1 VAAHPRRALLP
12 LLGIAIVTTV
22 LAGQTQNPPPAAGQA
37 QPAPAATP
45 RPVPPLIADL
55 MAATRIADPAAR
67 LAALERY
74 GTDYPGS
81 SLLGSVD
88 AQILSTLV
96 NSFPD
101 RLPAIT
107 EVFDRILGRIPAD
120 AAPDVRLNSTI
131 APVNVVVAK
140 KLLLDRSSE
149 VIAAAMTALTSDAY
163 DASQR
168 ATAAR
173 LKAPAPTAR
182 QLTTGFNTAR
192 ARGID
197 AQARIA
203 AAKGDAAGAERLYR
217 ESLDIWPTF
226 GAAATSLVDIYVGR
240 KEFDKAEAVLKA
252 TIRAAGT
259 STALLGRPTMAL
271 ADVYEKKGDDAKLKA
286 LLRDVLAKNLTAPD
300 ANVRLAKLEARRGND
315 NVALDLFIAAAAQS
329 RMLAADDAAMRET
342 YKKVHGTTAGLD
354 ARIDKMY
361 AEKFPN
367 PVKPEPYVA
376 PAGRTD
382 RVVLLELF
390 TGSACGPCVAA
401 DLAFDA
407 VMERYPA
414 GTIVPVVYHQHIP
427 GPDPMVTTGSESR
440 KTYYAVRGVPTLNID
455 GALGRYGGGPRS
467 NTAATYKD
475 YISKIDK
482 ALLVPA
488 TAALTVSAAGEGDRI
503 VVTAD
508 VTKLPADAKDL
519 RLHLLLVEH
528 RLRYTGENAIRFH
541 PMVVRASA
549 GDKGAG
555 IPIAAIGR
563 TQHSFSLSDIRDDIT
578 RSLAAEID
586 RWRRS
591 VALAGSTP
599 HEYPAD
605 APAHVAID
613 TAELS
618 VVAFIQQGAYQP
630 SPGSGVA
637 GGFEAVADA
646 VTPPPIAT
654 PPAATAGP
662 VANVLQSA
670 MARVVFA
677 AGPK

>member
-1 VAAHPRRALLP
+1 
-12 LLGIAIVTTV
+12 
-22 LAGQTQNPPPAAGQA
+22 
-37 QPAPAATP
+37 
-45 RPVPPLIADL
+45 
-55 MAATRIADPAAR
+55 
-67 LAALERY
+67 
-74 GTDYPGS
+74 
-81 SLLGSVD
+81 
-88 AQILSTLV
+88 
-96 NSFPD
+96 
-101 RLPAIT
+101 
-107 EVFDRILGRIPAD
+107 
-120 AAPDVRLNSTI
+120 
-131 APVNVVVAK
+131 
-140 KLLLDRSSE
+140 
-149 VIAAAMTALTSDAY
+149 
-163 DASQR
+163 
-168 ATAAR
+168 
-173 LKAPAPTAR
+173 
-182 QLTTGFNTAR
+182 
-192 ARGID
+192 
-197 AQARIA
+197 
-203 AAKGDAAGAERLYR
+203 
-217 ESLDIWPTF
+217 
-226 GAAATSLVDIYVGR
+226 
-240 KEFDKAEAVLKA
+240 
-252 TIRAAGT
+252 
-259 STALLGRPTMAL
+259 
-271 ADVYEKKGDDAKLKA
+271 
-286 LLRDVLAKNLTAPD
+286 
-300 ANVRLAKLEARRGND
+300 
-315 NVALDLFIAAAAQS
+315 
-329 RMLAADDAAMRET
+329 MLAADDAAMRET

-367 PVKPEPYVA
+367 PVKPEPYVP

-475 YISKIDK
+475 YVSKIDQ
-482 ALLVPA
+482 ALLRSA
-488 TAALTVSAAGEGDRI
+488 TAALSVSAAGEGDRI
-503 VVTAD
+503 VVTAE

-591 VALAGSTP
+591 VALAGSTSP
-599 HEYPAD
+599 EYSAD
-605 APAHVAID
+605 GHAHVAID